1 MLDGQGWCR
10 AICCCSVYMRSSG
23 TCVVPSQFQR
33 QSPPASNKRWVLWI
47 PIFQALHTEWAGPV
61 RTQKKNRPLTG
72 RYTLGD
78 RAISTTQNRCG
89 LLNALGGL
97 TFYRLLNTEQKIFPR
112 KGLTPVINLQE
123 LRSHTI
129 SIGVNGR
136 NFWPHAYCM
145 PCAGALARQ
154 ISTDSRQILDMSR
167 HARQTRQVCQS
178 TCIDRDI
185 DKLDKRST
193 VTMC

>member
-1 MLDGQGWCR
+1 M
-10 AICCCSVYMRSSG
+10 
-23 TCVVPSQFQR
+23 PSQFQR

-112 KGLTPVINLQE
+112 KGLTPVINLQVLGCFSRASAKGMNHSTRSLLRPFHLAVVDVAE
-123 LRSHTI
+123 LSELLLSVI
-129 SIGVNGR
+129 VS
-136 NFWPHAYCM
+136 FWNWLSLV
-145 PCAGALARQ
+145 G
-154 ISTDSRQILDMSR
+154 
-167 HARQTRQVCQS
+167 
-178 TCIDRDI
+178 
-185 DKLDKRST
+185 
-193 VTMC
+193 

>member
-1 MLDGQGWCR
+1 MHLFFCVTALCNFHLQSLETIFSEACKRPVWTF
-10 AICCCSVYMRSSG
+10 
-23 TCVVPSQFQR
+23 TCLEWHVPSQFQR

-61 RTQKKNRPLTG
+61 PKQKKNRPLTG

-112 KGLTPVINLQE
+112 KGLITPVINLQVQD
-123 LRSHTI
+123 LHVS
-129 SIGVNGR
+129 GGK
-136 NFWPHAYCM
+136 F
-145 PCAGALARQ
+145 
-154 ISTDSRQILDMSR
+154 
-167 HARQTRQVCQS
+167 
-178 TCIDRDI
+178 
-185 DKLDKRST
+185 
-193 VTMC
+193 